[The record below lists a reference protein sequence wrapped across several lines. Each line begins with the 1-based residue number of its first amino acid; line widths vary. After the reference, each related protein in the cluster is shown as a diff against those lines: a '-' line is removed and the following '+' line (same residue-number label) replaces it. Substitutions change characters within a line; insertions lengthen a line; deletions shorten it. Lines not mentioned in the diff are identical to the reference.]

1 MFFGIVIPSSPWY
14 NQFLDAAGKSE
25 SKKVV
30 TITKTFS
37 VFWECKYDALTIAKV
52 TLPRDIIAHLLER
65 THLGRWLKQR
75 LSNFSSEI

>member
-1 MFFGIVIPSSPWY
+1 MLPLTRCVFGIVIPSSPWY

-37 VFWECKYDALTIAKV
+37 LFWESKYNALKIAKV
-52 TLPRDIIAHLLER
+52 NKRYNCTLIR
-65 THLGRWLKQR
+65 TESTHRGRWLK
-75 LSNFSSEI
+75 